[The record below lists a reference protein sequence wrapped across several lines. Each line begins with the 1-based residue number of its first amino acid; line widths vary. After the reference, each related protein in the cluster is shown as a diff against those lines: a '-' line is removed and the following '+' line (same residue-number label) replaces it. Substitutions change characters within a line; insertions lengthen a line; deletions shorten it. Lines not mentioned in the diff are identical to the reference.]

1 MSSPSSADGVPSP
14 LAAPA
19 SLAIHLDA
27 IGGIA
32 GDMFVAAL
40 VDAFPQ
46 LEAPI
51 LRELAC
57 VQPRGGAAPA
67 FSATSTGGLRARRFG
82 LVEVARAAPTHAGA
96 RHAPRRAA
104 RRPHAGASYRGIA
117 AELDAAPLGE
127 GTRRHALALLRLLA
141 EAEAG
146 VHGLDVD
153 DVHFHELAD
162 WDSRMD
168 LVAAGCI
175 AAHLAGACWT
185 ASPLPIGGGTIA
197 TAHGA
202 LPVPAPA
209 TAALLVG
216 YAWHDDGVPG
226 ERVTPT
232 GAAIL
237 RHLVDP
243 RAAATTRPAG
253 RLVACGGGA
262 GSRVLPGRPNLLR
275 ALVIDTAAVRDASA
289 DPAMRHVDA
298 VTLIEFDI
306 DDMTGEEIGLAA
318 ERLRALHGTLDV
330 TLGTRLGKK
339 GRPVTDVRVLGR
351 VEATEA
357 IARACFQETT
367 TLGLR
372 IREERRHV
380 LARDEVAASVG
391 GASLRVKVAAR
402 PGGATTAK
410 AEHDDAADGSDL
422 RVRRDTRGAA
432 VDAAL
437 KRRKR

>member
-1 MSSPSSADGVPSP
+1 MSFPSSADGARSP

-40 VDAFPQ
+40 VDAFPD
-46 LEAPI
+46 LEGPI
-51 LRELAC
+51 LRELAS
-57 VQPRGGAAPA
+57 VHPRGRAAPA
-67 FSATSTGGLRARRFG
+67 FTTTSTGALRALRFG
-82 LVEVARAAPTHAGA
+82 AAAPATRSSGARRAPVRPARRSHAGSSYREIDAELRAAA
-96 RHAPRRAA
+96 
-104 RRPHAGASYRGIA
+104 
-117 AELDAAPLGE
+117 LGD

-141 EAEAG
+141 DAEAA
-146 VHGLDVD
+146 VHGIGVD

-175 AAHLAGACWT
+175 AAHLEGARWT
-185 ASPLPIGGGTIA
+185 TSSLPIGGGTIA
-197 TAHGA
+197 TSHGV

-209 TAALLVG
+209 TTALLVG
-216 YAWHDDGVPG
+216 YEWHDDGVAG

-243 RAAATTRPAG
+243 RETPDVRPAG
-253 RLVACGGGA
+253 RLVAAGA
-262 GSRVLPGRPNLLR
+262 GAGTRVLPGRPNLLR
-275 ALVIDTAAVRDASA
+275 ALVVDTAASRDAPD

-298 VTLIEFDI
+298 VALVEFDI

-318 ERLRALHGTLDV
+318 ERLRALPGTLDV

-351 VEATEA
+351 VEATAA

-380 LARDEVAASVG
+380 LARDEVPASVG
-391 GASLRVKVAAR
+391 GSSLRVKVAAR
-402 PGGATTAK
+402 PGGGTTAK
-410 AEHDDAADGSDL
+410 AEHDDVVEGGDL
-422 RVRRDTRGAA
+422 RGRRETRGAA
-432 VDAAL
+432 VEAAL
-437 KRRKR
+437 KGRKR